1 MKSHRWHSS
10 LGKLTH
16 TTLNADINVTPLVDV
31 CLVLLIIFMV
41 VTPMLQ
47 KGVPINLPITEDPE
61 KTPDTEKQLQISVK
75 ADGSVY
81 LGSTVVRKEQ
91 VQSELE
97 QIHQRTP
104 DREIAVKGDKLVKY
118 GAVLDVLKA
127 CREVGFN
134 NVGRS
139 EEHTSELQSQF
150 HLVCRL
156 LLEKKKKKHQK
167 DIQTDTHSNNTDENY
182 DFTYIEILHKSS
194 FRHKSVLYT

>member
-10 LGKLTH
+10 LAKFTKASM
-16 TTLNADINVTPLVDV
+16 TSEINVTPLVDV

-47 KGVPINLPITEDPE
+47 KGIPVNLPVTEEPE
-61 KTPDTEKQLQISVK
+61 KTPDTDKQLQISVK

-97 QIHQRTP
+97 NIHSRTP
-104 DREIAVKGDKLVKY
+104 DREIAVKGDKAVKY

-134 NVGRS
+134 DVG
-139 EEHTSELQSQF
+139 LISQP
-150 HLVCRL
+150 
-156 LLEKKKKKHQK
+156 KKSGQG
-167 DIQTDTHSNNTDENY
+167 QG
-182 DFTYIEILHKSS
+182 
-194 FRHKSVLYT
+194 

>member
-1 MKSHRWHSS
+1 MKSHNWHSS
-10 LGKLTH
+10 ANKFTKAAM
-16 TTLNADINVTPLVDV
+16 TSDINVTPLVDV

-47 KGVPINLPITEDPE
+47 KGVPVNIPVTEEPE

-75 ADGSVY
+75 ADGTVY

-97 QIHQRTP
+97 QIHQHTP
-104 DREIAVKGDKLVKY
+104 DREVAVKGDKLVKY

-134 NVGRS
+134 NVGLIAQPKR
-139 EEHTSELQSQF
+139 TPQ
-150 HLVCRL
+150 
-156 LLEKKKKKHQK
+156 
-167 DIQTDTHSNNTDENY
+167 
-182 DFTYIEILHKSS
+182 
-194 FRHKSVLYT
+194 